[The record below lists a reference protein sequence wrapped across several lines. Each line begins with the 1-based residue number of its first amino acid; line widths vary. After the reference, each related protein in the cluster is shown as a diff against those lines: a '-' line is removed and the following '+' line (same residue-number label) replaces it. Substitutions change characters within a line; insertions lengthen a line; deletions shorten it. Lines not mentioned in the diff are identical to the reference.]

1 MSNGINPLSLLAAA
15 PVTTAKNG
23 QQGQDGSW
31 FEAMADAWGKTLD
44 AQASRIETMSNEIG
58 AGNDRP
64 EAITELTGETL
75 KMSFLSNSSHT
86 ALTSVGSALE
96 TMARKQSVEPP
107 GRRVRRPG
115 PGRGG
120 GSTSPGSGPG

>member
-1 MSNGINPLSLLAAA
+1 MNNTINPLSLMAAA
-15 PVTTAKNG
+15 PINTAKG
-23 QQGQDGSW
+23 GQGQGGNGSW

-44 AQASRIETMSNEIG
+44 HQAGRIEEMSEDIS

-64 EAITELTGETL
+64 EAITALTAETL

-96 TMARKQSVEPP
+96 TMARKQ
-107 GRRVRRPG
+107 
-115 PGRGG
+115 
-120 GSTSPGSGPG
+120 

>member
-1 MSNGINPLSLLAAA
+1 MSNTINPLSLLAAA
-15 PVTTAKNG
+15 PINSAKKNG
-23 QQGQDGSW
+23 EQGQGGSW

-44 AQASRIETMSNEIG
+44 AEATRIETMSNAIG
-58 AGNDRP
+58 EGNDRP

-96 TMARKQSVEPP
+96 TMARKQ
-107 GRRVRRPG
+107 
-115 PGRGG
+115 
-120 GSTSPGSGPG
+120 

>member
-1 MSNGINPLSLLAAA
+1 MSNTINPLSLMAAA
-15 PVTTAKNG
+15 PLSTAKG
-23 QQGQDGSW
+23 GTQQGGSW

-44 AQASRIETMSNEIG
+44 NQATRIEDQSADIG

-64 EAITELTGETL
+64 EAITALTAETL

-96 TMARKQSVEPP
+96 TMARKQ
-107 GRRVRRPG
+107 
-115 PGRGG
+115 
-120 GSTSPGSGPG
+120 